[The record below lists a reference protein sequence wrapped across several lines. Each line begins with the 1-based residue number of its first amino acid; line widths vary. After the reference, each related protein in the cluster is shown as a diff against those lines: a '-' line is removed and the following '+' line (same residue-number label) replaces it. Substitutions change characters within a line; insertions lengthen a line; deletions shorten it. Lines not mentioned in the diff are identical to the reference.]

1 MSNIFVLIEHRLG
14 EIRDISF
21 EMLNKAHDLSEEL
34 NLPITAI
41 MFGKDVS
48 SLAEQ
53 ITDRVDKML
62 LIEDDKLEVFHSNL
76 SKELLSKLIS
86 EQKPK
91 VTLIGNT
98 SWGMGLAPGVA
109 VKTGLPLATDCVDI
123 LIDNGKVSVIRQIY
137 SGKIFTKVTFPNS
150 DSCLISI
157 RPGAFSPDK
166 KGDRKCNIEKVDF
179 PFKDQELKREFLE
192 FIETP
197 AGDVD
202 ITQAD
207 FLISVGRGIKE
218 AENIDLIKELAD
230 TLGGVMSCSR
240 PVVDNEWLPK
250 YLQVGT
256 SGKSVTPKVY
266 MPIGISGAF
275 QHVAG
280 ITGAGAVIAVNKDPK
295 APIFRVADYGI
306 IADLFKFV
314 PILKQKAMENK

>member
-1 MSNIFVLIEHRLG
+1 MSDILVLIEHRLG

-21 EMLNKAHDLSEEL
+21 EMLNKAHDLSEQL
-34 NLPITAI
+34 NAPITAVL
-41 MFGKDVS
+41 FGKEVA
-48 SLAEQ
+48 SLADQ
-53 ITDRVDKML
+53 ITDRVDRVL

-76 SKELLSKLIS
+76 SKELLSTLINDR
-86 EQKPK
+86 KPK
-91 VTLIGNT
+91 ITLIGNT

-109 VKTGLPLATDCVDI
+109 VKTDIPLATDCVDVQV
-123 LIDNGKVSVIRQIY
+123 DDGSVSVIRQIY
-137 SGKIFTKVTFPNS
+137 SGKVFTKVAFPNS
-150 DSCLISI
+150 DSCLVSI
-157 RPGAFSPDK
+157 RPGSFPPDK
-166 KGDRKCNIEKVDF
+166 KGDRKCEVEKMDF
-179 PFKDQELKREFLE
+179 PFKDEELKREFVE
-192 FIETP
+192 YIETA

-218 AENIDLIKELAD
+218 AENIDLIRELAD

-256 SGKSVTPKVY
+256 SGKSVAPKVY

-280 ITGAGAVIAVNKDPK
+280 IAGAGSVIAVNKDPK

-306 IADLFKFV
+306 VADLFKFV
-314 PILKQKAMENK
+314 PILKDKVAGNK